1 MVHSLARIRDFSFQG
16 IQTGVEAHPTPY
28 SKGTRAPCLGGEVAR
43 PWSWPQSSAKFKN
56 EWSYTSISLYAFV
69 VCGGTTFVVKV
80 CLSIHDP
87 YYSNSY

>member
-43 PWSWPQSSAKFKN
+43 P
-56 EWSYTSISLYAFV
+56 
-69 VCGGTTFVVKV
+69 
-80 CLSIHDP
+80 
-87 YYSNSY
+87 